1 MTVWNVMYEDWQL
14 ECCGDRFAVGDEV
27 TWQLLVDATA
37 SKREWAAEL
46 AVIEGPVESAGGG
59 PVVSSGGVTVPWTG
73 TGAWPPRL
81 HLKGLL
87 KVERH
92 GGKWPRTTGV
102 VRGIQVVSQGYR
114 EENLVP
120 GERRLRPVDRCPK
133 RFAHVGR
140 AAAGEKLRREET
152 GVLVALEVVE

>member
-37 SKREWAAEL
+37 SRREWAAEL
-46 AVIEGPVESAGGG
+46 TVIEGPVESAGGG

-102 VRGIQVVSQGYR
+102 VRGIQVVSQGYW